1 MKFMKTLMI
10 SVFSIIVVGVIG
22 FIGVFYFMDDTTDA
36 GELSIDEM
44 NKYSY
49 ETPEMTTDL
58 EDGTFVR
65 IQFRLITD
73 GKKSVNEVSQRE
85 FQIQNILIKEL
96 ATMTED
102 DFREGLSDL
111 ENSLKDNLNDVM
123 NDGSITDVYT
133 IDKILQ

>member
-10 SVFSIIVVGVIG
+10 SVFSIIVVGIIG

-36 GELSIDEM
+36 GEVSIDEM
-44 NKYSY
+44 HKYSY

-73 GKKSVNEVSQRE
+73 GKKSVNEVSHRE
-85 FQIQNILIKEL
+85 FKIQNIRIKEL

-102 DFREGLSDL
+102 DFREGLCDFD
-111 ENSLKDNLNDVM
+111 NSFKAKL
-123 NDGSITDVYT
+123 
-133 IDKILQ
+133 

>member
-1 MKFMKTLMI
+1 MKTLMI